1 MDVNTTIKINNTII
15 VLSVIAII
23 VLLLRL
29 YVKWKIIQKRDPE
42 VQERYKN
49 IYLERKVRDKNGK

>member
-1 MDVNTTIKINNTII
+1 MDVNTIIKINNAII

>member
-29 YVKWKIIQKRDPE
+29 YVKWKIIQKRYPE
-42 VQERYKN
+42 VIERYKK
-49 IYLERKVRDKNGK
+49 RF